1 MIFYCGIGIA
11 CAAVVQSFMTVV
23 FCPAQGITTG
33 CGTIFSYHCGGGNY
47 SKIRQVFLGVFLLCG
62 AYIGLLQAAVQVFP
76 QMFTGLFL
84 RDSGLNQQASAS
96 IRMYTLVL
104 LGVAVQYAL
113 VDGLTAMGRCGT
125 RSLCPFS
132 ETCMFGL
139 HFLLP
144 KALDLSFVFYAG
156 SISDAVGAA
165 FSLLVFFCFINPK
178 LKNFMKRGT
187 DHE

>member
-1 MIFYCGIGIA
+1 MIFYCGMGIA

-113 VDGLTAMGRCGT
+113 VDGLTAMGKVRYAFPLSVFRKLVCLACIFCCRRRWIF
-125 RSLCPFS
+125 RSYSMREASPTQLARPSACLYFS
-132 ETCMFGL
+132 V
-139 HFLLP
+139 
-144 KALDLSFVFYAG
+144 LS
-156 SISDAVGAA
+156 IQ
-165 FSLLVFFCFINPK
+165 N
-178 LKNFMKRGT
+178 
-187 DHE
+187 

>member
-1 MIFYCGIGIA
+1 
-11 CAAVVQSFMTVV
+11 
-23 FCPAQGITTG
+23 
-33 CGTIFSYHCGGGNY
+33 
-47 SKIRQVFLGVFLLCG
+47 
-62 AYIGLLQAAVQVFP
+62 
-76 QMFTGLFL
+76 
-84 RDSGLNQQASAS
+84 
-96 IRMYTLVL
+96 
-104 LGVAVQYAL
+104 
-113 VDGLTAMGRCGT
+113 
-125 RSLCPFS
+125 
-132 ETCMFGL
+132 MFGL